1 LALKADQTEVDTVTA
16 AVGAKGGSN
25 RGRYCDRSG
34 FENVE
39 QVGGFVSYM
48 PVSSGGRS
56 GDPANGGSFT
66 HTFTTAGTYYFRS
79 QIHQTLR
86 VKVTVMDCVSCVA
99 VVGYDGAAPAT
110 LALALSSR
118 AAGDF
123 ALAAGA
129 AGLARV
135 MTFLT
140 VYSGQTLTL
149 TGAQTPASQLAT
161 AGAKVDVQDGG
172 SLVMNA
178 AYVSGVCQRRSV
190 AGAARDP
197 GGHHRSGGRDGVRHG
212 DSEGRGDSRYRRC
225 DGGLR
230 DHSRGPQ
237 RRRAPR

>member
-1 LALKADQTEVDTVTA
+1 
-16 AVGAKGGSN
+16 
-25 RGRYCDRSG
+25 
-34 FENVE
+34 
-39 QVGGFVSYM
+39 M

-110 LALALSSR
+110 LALALSRR

-178 AYVSGVCQRRSV
+178 AYVSGGVSLAQRATLVDTTGRVAATVSGMAIPKVVATPAIADVTEACAIIPGDRS
-190 AGAARDP
+190 AGERRGDRLYAD
-197 GGHHRSGGRDGVRHG
+197 GGGRDHRRLLRPV
-212 DSEGRGDSRYRRC
+212 GR
-225 DGGLR
+225 LR
-230 DHSRGPQ
+230 
-237 RRRAPR
+237 